1 MTEKETFRLHAMIE
15 GRVQGVGFRY
25 FTMEAAQGYG
35 LTGWVRNRW
44 NGKVEVI
51 AEGTHERLN
60 RLLSDL
66 RRGPIGADVAKVD
79 YSFSDP
85 KGNSDRFTVR
95 MTA

>member
-1 MTEKETFRLHAMIE
+1 MTETETFRLHAMIE

-25 FTMEAAQGYG
+25 FTMGAAQGYG

-60 RLLSDL
+60 RFLADL
-66 RRGPIGADVAKVD
+66 RRGPIGSDVRDVI
-79 YSFSDP
+79 YSFSDA
-85 KGNSDRFTVR
+85 KGNFDRFTMR